1 VGETLRRAFADARL
15 VEVDVSSRLGVDPKT
30 VQRWLNGRMP
40 LRQHR
45 WALVDLVGKSEH
57 ELWPEL
63 FEGQAKLPCPEIQT
77 VYPHRTAVPRELW
90 RRILASAGVEIGIL
104 VYAGLFLAEDV
115 DLLRVLVDRAQA
127 GVTVRVLL
135 GDPDGA
141 EVAHRGAE
149 EGIGDALSA
158 KIRNAM
164 VFYQPLIAA
173 GAAEVR
179 LHRTVLYN
187 SIYRGDDEMLVNPH
201 VYGTAASSAPVVHL
215 RRAAPGDLVDTY
227 VASFERVWGSA
238 EALS

>member
-1 VGETLRRAFADARL
+1 L
-15 VEVDVSSRLGVDPKT
+15 VEAEVCSRLGVEPKT
-30 VQRWLNGRMP
+30 VQRWLNGWMP

-45 WALVDLVGKSEH
+45 WALVDLVGRPEH

-63 FEGQAKLPCPEIQT
+63 VDGRAKLPCPEIQT

-90 RRILASAGVEIGIL
+90 RRILASAGAQIGIL

-115 DLLRVLVDRAQA
+115 ELLRVLVDRARA

-135 GDPDGA
+135 GDPDSA
-141 EVAHRGAE
+141 EVARRGAE
-149 EGIGDALSA
+149 EGIGDAMAA

-179 LHRTVLYN
+179 LHSTVLYN
-187 SIYRGDDEMLVNPH
+187 SIFRGDDEMLVNSH
-201 VYGTAASSAPVVHL
+201 VYGTAAASAPVVHL
-215 RRAAPGDLVDTY
+215 RRAIPGDLVDTY
-227 VASFERVWGSA
+227 AASFERVWDSA
-238 EALS
+238 EAPS